1 MAKKRRLTGLGAA
14 HLTELAHW
22 RDLRL
27 DYVVAGFPRCGS
39 ASLWLNLNEHPALRH
54 SAPVTDPAAMGPE
67 DWLFWELGTWMLP
80 PARTLSAFHASR
92 KHHGAERNGL

>member
-1 MAKKRRLTGLGAA
+1 MHIEEHNHCFMHYFSVKTLSETPFSPPLKKPGYGA
-14 HLTELAHW
+14 
-22 RDLRL
+22 R
-27 DYVVAGFPRCGS
+27 
-39 ASLWLNLNEHPALRH
+39 LNLNEHPALRH